1 MNNTPDPNLHKKRIW
16 TYWLSLVVGYV
27 FPFVYFFITAG
38 VTQQTTKWVLPTLI
52 AGLFLVARLT
62 ADIPKWT
69 QTWKPSVWK
78 GLLLATPKLLLFVI
92 LISVGIVL
100 KWLIE
105 SQLEA
110 SFYTYFETVI
120 VLFGG
125 QSVGAI
131 IGAFHL
137 KYYQQD
143 LIANGYVLG
152 VVNR

>member
-1 MNNTPDPNLHKKRIW
+1 MTTTVDPNLHKKRVI
-16 TYWLSLVVGYV
+16 TYWSALAVGYI

-38 VTQQTTKWVLPTLI
+38 VTQQSTKWVLPTLI
-52 AGLFLVARLT
+52 SGLFLVGRLS

-69 QTWKPSVWK
+69 STWKPSFWK
-78 GLLLATPKLLLFVI
+78 GLLIASPKLLLFVI

-105 SQLEA
+105 RQIEA
-110 SFYTYFETVI
+110 SFFTYFETVI

-125 QSVGAI
+125 QAVGAI

-152 VVNR
+152 VVNK